1 MPSGRDADIFHDEN
15 LWSEKL
21 LEGKGES
28 SATADSVR
36 SRLANVFIDED
47 GIPSGMGSFSEQRSA
62 DTSSVRASE
71 TVIYSAPVFVLLR
84 TQKTNI
90 SKGILGVAVLR
101 SSTRTPEDEL
111 VLYTATKKVELRQ
124 KFHDSFCVLV
134 SDQQVTFEDFFHN
147 QWWLSFADFN
157 TLLLFVVTV
166 VRSVER
172 QFGKRGLHVVRAG
185 EGQEANVGDSV
196 LFDMTKYTENS
207 DGRLVELK
215 RDVGMKMKITKK
227 MTEPDQW
234 QHVLVGMKRGCVRVI
249 ALPEFVI
256 CILLKKLKP
265 AKGKSPEAR
274 QYLVS
279 FIADTARCF
288 KMQPGDD

>member
-1 MPSGRDADIFHDEN
+1 M
-15 LWSEKL
+15 
-21 LEGKGES
+21 
-28 SATADSVR
+28 
-36 SRLANVFIDED
+36 
-47 GIPSGMGSFSEQRSA
+47 
-62 DTSSVRASE
+62 
-71 TVIYSAPVFVLLR
+71 
-84 TQKTNI
+84 
-90 SKGILGVAVLR
+90 
-101 SSTRTPEDEL
+101 
-111 VLYTATKKVELRQ
+111 YTATKKVELRQ

-157 TLLLFVVTV
+157 TLLLFVVTVRCRFAIDILYPKKKQRTALLVEYDPLSWTLARNAALLSQNRRREKSDLNSWFSIISLEQV

-227 MTEPDQW
+227 MTEPDQVSLLVQTLLTFYFQW